1 MTAHR
6 RRDRSSAPRY
16 PAWLTLPLL
25 GYDALFFLAPLAIL
39 VVYSLAQTVGF
50 GQVSYAL
57 SGANFRQLWDALYLE
72 IFRTTLEMATI
83 GTLLTLLVGYPM
95 AYWMARCLTGG
106 KSLALILVII
116 PFLTSFLIRTYAWF
130 IILDPQG
137 YLVRAVHA
145 VGLGGWRPLYTT
157 QAVGIGLVYN
167 YLPLLILPVY
177 VSLERMDWSLVDA
190 AVDLGSTPLRAF
202 REITL
207 PLTLPGL
214 VTGVLLVFI
223 PMTGEYVIP
232 SLLGGGKRE
241 FVGNAVGDQF
251 LVAQNWPFGSAMAI
265 ALIAVLAV
273 FLIVYLAFATREEQF
288 GA

>member
-1 MTAHR
+1 MKR
-6 RRDRSSAPRY
+6 KRSFAPRY
-16 PAWLTLPLL
+16 PARLTLPVLA
-25 GYDALFFLAPLAIL
+25 YDAIFFLGPLAIL
-39 VVYSLAQTVGF
+39 VVFSLAKTVGF

-57 SGANFRQLWDALYLE
+57 SGGNFSHLWDSLYLD
-72 IFRTTLEMATI
+72 IFKTTLEMATI

-95 AYWMARCLTGG
+95 AYWMARCLTTG

-137 YLVRAVHA
+137 YLVRALHH
-145 VGLGGWRPLYTT
+145 LGFDGWRPLYST
-157 QAVGIGLVYN
+157 QAIGVGLVYG
-167 YLPLLILPVY
+167 YMPLLILPVY
-177 VSLERMDWSLVDA
+177 ASLERMDWSLVDA
-190 AVDLGSTPLRAF
+190 ALDLGASPFRAF
-202 REITL
+202 RQVTI
-207 PLTLPGL
+207 PLSLPGL

-251 LVAQNWPFGSAMAI
+251 LVAQDWPLGAAMAI
-265 ALIAVLAV
+265 ALMIVLSV

>member
-1 MTAHR
+1 
-6 RRDRSSAPRY
+6 
-16 PAWLTLPLL
+16 LTLPVLL
-25 GYDALFFLAPLAIL
+25 YDAIFFLGPLTIL
-39 VVYSLAQTVGF
+39 IVFSLAETVGF
-50 GQVSYAL
+50 GQVSYAF
-57 SGANFRQLWDALYLE
+57 SGGNFRQLWSSLYVG
-72 IFRTTLEMATI
+72 IFKTTIEMATI

-95 AYWMARCLTGG
+95 AYWLARCVRGA
-106 KSLALILVII
+106 KSLALMLVIV

-137 YLVRAVHA
+137 FLVSWVHH
-145 VGLGGWRPLYTT
+145 LGFNGWRPLYST

-177 VSLERMDWSLVDA
+177 ASLERMDWSLVDGA
-190 AVDLGSTPLRAF
+190 LDLGASPLKAF
-202 REITL
+202 RDITL
-207 PLTLPGL
+207 PLSLPGL
-214 VTGVLLVFI
+214 VTGALLVFI

-251 LVAQNWPFGSAMAI
+251 LVAQNWPFGAAMAI
-265 ALIAVLAV
+265 ALMLLLGV

>member
-1 MTAHR
+1 VR
-6 RRDRSSAPRY
+6 RTRSFAPRY
-16 PAWLTLPLL
+16 PPRLTLPVLV
-25 GYDALFFLAPLAIL
+25 YDAIFFLGPLAIL
-39 VVYSLAQTVGF
+39 IVFSLARTVGF

-57 SGANFRQLWDALYLE
+57 SGGNFRQLWDSLYFG
-72 IFRTTLEMATI
+72 IFKTTIEMATI
-83 GTLLTLLVGYPM
+83 GTVLTLLVGYPM
-95 AYWMARCLTGG
+95 AYWLARCVSTA
-106 KSLALILVII
+106 KSLALMLVIV

-137 YLVRAVHA
+137 FLVGWVHD
-145 VGLGGWRPLYTT
+145 LGYSGWRPLYST
-157 QAVGIGLVYN
+157 QAIGIGLVYN

-177 VSLERMDWSLVDA
+177 ASLERMDWSLVDA
-190 AVDLGSTPLRAF
+190 ALDLGASPFKAF

-207 PLTLPGL
+207 PLSLPGL
-214 VTGVLLVFI
+214 VTGALLVFI

-251 LVAQNWPFGSAMAI
+251 LVAQNWPFGAAMAI
-265 ALIAVLAV
+265 ALMLVLSI

>member
-1 MTAHR
+1 VR
-6 RRDRSSAPRY
+6 RARSFTPRY
-16 PAWLTLPLL
+16 PPRLTLPVLF
-25 GYDALFFLAPLAIL
+25 YDAIFFLGPLTIL
-39 VVYSLAQTVGF
+39 IVFSLAETVGF
-50 GQVSYAL
+50 GQVSYAF
-57 SGANFRQLWDALYLE
+57 SGGNFRQLWSSLYFG
-72 IFRTTLEMATI
+72 IFRTTIEMAAI

-95 AYWMARCLTGG
+95 AYWLARCVRGA
-106 KSLALILVII
+106 KSLALMLVIV

-137 YLVRAVHA
+137 FLVSWVHH
-145 VGLGGWRPLYTT
+145 LGFDGWRPLYST

-177 VSLERMDWSLVDA
+177 ASLERMDWSLVDGA
-190 AVDLGSTPLRAF
+190 LDLGASPLKAF
-202 REITL
+202 RDITL
-207 PLTLPGL
+207 PLSLPGL
-214 VTGVLLVFI
+214 VTGALLVFI

-251 LVAQNWPFGSAMAI
+251 LVAQNWPFGAAMAI
-265 ALIAVLAV
+265 ALMLVLSV

>member
-1 MTAHR
+1 VKR
-6 RRDRSSAPRY
+6 KRSFAPRY
-16 PAWLTLPLL
+16 PARLTLPVLA
-25 GYDALFFLAPLAIL
+25 YDAIFFLGPLAIL
-39 VVYSLAQTVGF
+39 VVFSLAKTVGF

-57 SGANFRQLWDALYLE
+57 SGGNFSHLWDSLYLD
-72 IFRTTLEMATI
+72 IFKTTLEMATI

-95 AYWMARCLTGG
+95 AYWMARCLTTG

-137 YLVRAVHA
+137 YLVRALHH
-145 VGLGGWRPLYTT
+145 LGFDGWRPLYST
-157 QAVGIGLVYN
+157 QAIGVGLVYG
-167 YLPLLILPVY
+167 YMPLLILPVY
-177 VSLERMDWSLVDA
+177 ASLERMDWSLVDA
-190 AVDLGSTPLRAF
+190 ALDLGASPFRAF
-202 REITL
+202 RQVTI
-207 PLTLPGL
+207 PLSLPGL

-251 LVAQNWPFGSAMAI
+251 LVAQDWPLGAAMAI
-265 ALIAVLAV
+265 ALMIVLSV

>member
-1 MTAHR
+1 VKR
-6 RRDRSSAPRY
+6 KRSFAPRY
-16 PAWLTLPLL
+16 PARLTLPILA
-25 GYDALFFLAPLAIL
+25 YDAIFFLGPLAIL
-39 VVYSLAQTVGF
+39 IVFSFAETVGF

-57 SGANFRQLWDALYLE
+57 SGGNFRQLWDSLYLD
-72 IFRTTLEMATI
+72 IFKTTLEMAAI
-83 GTLLTLLVGYPM
+83 GTVLTLLVGYPM
-95 AYWMARCLTGG
+95 AYWMARCLTTG

-137 YLVRAVHA
+137 ALVRAVHE
-145 VGLGGWRPLYTT
+145 VGFSGWRPLYST
-157 QAVGIGLVYN
+157 QAIGIGLVYG
-167 YLPLLILPVY
+167 YMPLLILPVY
-177 VSLERMDWSLVDA
+177 ASLERMDWTLVDA
-190 AVDLGSTPLRAF
+190 ALDLGSSPFRAF
-202 REITL
+202 RQITV

-251 LVAQNWPFGSAMAI
+251 LVAQNWPFGAAMAI
-265 ALIAVLAV
+265 ALMLVLSV
-273 FLIVYLAFATREEQF
+273 FLIVYLTFATREEQF

>member
-1 MTAHR
+1 VKR
-6 RRDRSSAPRY
+6 RRSFAPRY
-16 PAWLTLPLL
+16 PARLTLPVLA
-25 GYDALFFLAPLAIL
+25 YDAIFFLGPLAIL
-39 VVYSLAQTVGF
+39 VVFSFAKTVGF

-57 SGANFRQLWDALYLE
+57 SGGNFRQLWDSLYLD
-72 IFRTTLEMATI
+72 IFKTTLEMAAI

-95 AYWMARCLTGG
+95 AYWMARCLTTG

-137 YLVRAVHA
+137 YLVRAVHEL
-145 VGLGGWRPLYTT
+145 GFGGWRPLYST
-157 QAVGIGLVYN
+157 QAIGIGLIYG
-167 YLPLLILPVY
+167 YMPLLILPVY
-177 VSLERMDWSLVDA
+177 ASLERMDWSLVDA
-190 AVDLGSTPLRAF
+190 ALDLGASPFRAF
-202 REITL
+202 RQVTI
-207 PLTLPGL
+207 PLSLPGL

-251 LVAQNWPFGSAMAI
+251 LVAQNWPFGAAMAI
-265 ALIAVLAV
+265 ALMIVLSI

>member
-1 MTAHR
+1 VR
-6 RRDRSSAPRY
+6 RTRSFAPRY
-16 PAWLTLPLL
+16 PARLTLPVLV
-25 GYDALFFLAPLAIL
+25 YDTIFFLGPLAIL
-39 VVYSLAQTVGF
+39 VVFSSAKTVGF

-57 SGANFRQLWDALYLE
+57 SAGNFRQLWDSLYLD
-72 IFRTTLEMATI
+72 IFRTTLEMAAI

-95 AYWMARCLTGG
+95 AYWMARCLTTG

-137 YLVRAVHA
+137 YLVRAVHELGA
-145 VGLGGWRPLYTT
+145 GGWRPLYST
-157 QAVGIGLVYN
+157 QAIGVGLVYG
-167 YLPLLILPVY
+167 YMPLLILPVY
-177 VSLERMDWSLVDA
+177 ASLERMDWSLVDA
-190 AVDLGSTPLRAF
+190 ALDLGASPFKAF
-202 REITL
+202 REVTI
-207 PLTLPGL
+207 PLSLPGL

-251 LVAQNWPFGSAMAI
+251 LVAQDWPFGAAMAI
-265 ALIAVLAV
+265 ALMLVLSV
-273 FLIVYLAFATREEQF
+273 FLIVYLTFATREEQF